1 MASTNPAKAFALCAR
16 RSFAAPR
23 EKVFKAWTEAA
34 AVKQW
39 FIEASEGRWTEEP
52 QLDPRPGG
60 QYRFAGV
67 SGAKAWCVHGTY
79 REVKPPERLVFTWL
93 WEDYPNPG
101 ESGDTL
107 VTVEFLDRGAQTEI
121 VLTHEQLPNEAA
133 RADHAGGWEG
143 CFDAI
148 ARLLASF
155 EARR

>member
-1 MASTNPAKAFALCAR
+1 MADASSAKTFSLSTR
-16 RSFAAPR
+16 RRFTAPR
-23 EKVFKAWTEAA
+23 ETVFKAWTEVA

-60 QYRFAGV
+60 QYRFAGI
-67 SGAKAWCVHGTY
+67 SGAKAWCIHGTY

-101 ESGDTL
+101 DSGDTL
-107 VTVEFLDRGAQTEI
+107 VTVEFFERDGGTEI
-121 VLTHEQLPNEAA
+121 VLKHELLPNQAA

-143 CFDAI
+143 CLDAI
-148 ARLLASF
+148 GRLLA
-155 EARR
+155 